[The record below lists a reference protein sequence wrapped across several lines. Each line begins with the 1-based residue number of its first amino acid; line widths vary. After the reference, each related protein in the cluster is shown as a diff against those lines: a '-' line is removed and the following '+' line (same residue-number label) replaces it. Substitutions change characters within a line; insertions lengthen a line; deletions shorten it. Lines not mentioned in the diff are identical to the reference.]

1 MDHFRRLDGQLYCE
15 DVPLADIAASVGTPV
30 YVYSSATLTRHYKVF
45 DDAWAESEH
54 LVCFAVKACSNIAIL
69 ARLAEL
75 GAGFDIV
82 SIGEL
87 HRVLAAGGDPKQ
99 VVFSGVGKRADE
111 IAAAL
116 KAGILSFNVESDAE
130 LELINEVA
138 LRVGKTAPVS
148 LRINPDV
155 DPETHPYVATGLQT
169 SKFGIPR
176 SRALATYKRADEL
189 PGLEIV
195 GLDCHIGSQ
204 LANTAPMLEAL
215 RRLLA
220 LVDELEAEGITIRH
234 LDLGG
239 GLGISYDE
247 ESPPSPAEYATTLLT
262 EIKQWE
268 AQRQRAPLH
277 IILEPGRV
285 IAGNAGILL
294 MSVLLTKESD
304 SKHFVVVDAAMNDA
318 IRPALYGA
326 YHRIET
332 VAPPRAESRVVDVVG
347 PVCET
352 GDFLAKERSLPAIQ
366 SGELLAMRG
375 AGAYGFSM
383 ASNYNSRPRP
393 PEVLVDGGSV
403 HVIRMRETLDDLVR
417 GETIPKKA

>member
-1 MDHFRRLDGQLYCE
+1 MDHFRRVDGQLCCE
-15 DVPLADIAASVGTPV
+15 EVPLAEIAAQVGTPV
-30 YVYSSATLTRHYKVF
+30 YVYSAATLSRHYRVF
-45 DDAWAESEH
+45 DEAWSETDH

-69 ARLAEL
+69 AHLAKL

-87 HRVLAAGGDPKQ
+87 HRVLAAGGDPGR
-99 VVFSGVGKRADE
+99 VVFSGVGKRDDE

-116 KAGILSFNVESDAE
+116 IEGILCFNVESQAE
-130 LELINEVA
+130 LELISEVA
-138 LRVGKTAPVS
+138 QREGKSAPIS

-155 DPETHPYVATGLQT
+155 DAETHPYVATGLQT

-176 SRALATYKRADEL
+176 SQALSSYRRAREL
-189 PGLEIV
+189 PGIEIV

-204 LANTAPMLEAL
+204 LASTAPMLEAL
-215 RRLLA
+215 RRLLN
-220 LVDELEAEGITIRH
+220 LIDELEAEGITIRH

-239 GLGISYDE
+239 GLGIAYDAE
-247 ESPPSPAEYATTLLT
+247 RPPSPDEYAQTLLT
-262 EIKQWE
+262 ELRRWE
-268 AQRQRAPLH
+268 SVRGRPPLH

-285 IAGNAGILL
+285 IAGNAGVLL
-294 MSVLLTKESD
+294 MSVLLLKESE
-304 SKHFVVVDAAMNDA
+304 SKRFVVVDAAMNDA

-326 YHRIET
+326 YHQLEP
-332 VAPPRAESRVVDVVG
+332 VAPPRNEVSVVDVVG

-352 GDFLAKERSLPAIQ
+352 GDFLAQDRSLPKLK

-383 ASNYNSRPRP
+383 ASTYNSRPRP
-393 PEVLVDGGSV
+393 PEVLIVGSSI
-403 HVIRMRETLDDLVR
+403 HVIRMRETLDDLLR
-417 GETIPKKA
+417 GETIP